1 MIPGPDQGIA
11 PGWPLA
17 WAGQQISAAA
27 RPAIVRVLS
36 DTRISRSCLLD
47 SAGDRLVLR
56 QDYPAA
62 RRIGLDRRSE
72 WAILQAAYAGGL
84 GPEPIAV
91 SPEQGWLL
99 TAWLPGE
106 AWQAEHLQQPARLR
120 ALGECLR
127 AVHALPAA
135 GARFEPVAIARRYA
149 ACSEAPQAQPLLA
162 TITSM
167 AAELYPVGA
176 ARCVCH
182 HDPHAGNLVG
192 PGPTRLIDW
201 EYAALGDPLFDL
213 AAVTGY
219 HGLSDRQRL
228 LLLDAW
234 AGSTGPEQRERMAQ
248 FERFYATLAHLWQTA
263 LG

>member
-1 MIPGPDQGIA
+1 MIPGSDQGIA

-17 WAGQQISAAA
+17 WAGQQISADAS
-27 RPAIVRVLS
+27 PAIVRVLS
-36 DTRISRSCLLD
+36 DTRVSRSCLLH
-47 SAGDRLVLR
+47 SAGGRLVLR

-62 RRIGLDRRSE
+62 RRIGLDRGSE

-84 GPEPIAV
+84 GPEPIAF
-91 SPEQGWLL
+91 SPERGWLL

-106 AWQAEHLQQPARLR
+106 AWQAEHLQQPVRLQ

-135 GARFEPVAIARRYA
+135 GAKFEPLAIARRYA
-149 ACSEAPQAQPLLA
+149 ASSEAPQAQRLLA
-162 TITSM
+162 SITSM
-167 AAELYPVGA
+167 VAELYPDNA
-176 ARCVCH
+176 ARCLCH

-192 PGPTRLIDW
+192 VGPSRLIDW

-213 AAVTGY
+213 AAVIGY
-219 HGLSDRQRL
+219 HGLSADQRL

-234 AGSTGPEQRERMAQ
+234 SGNTGPQQRERLTY
-248 FERFYATLAHLWQTA
+248 FERFYAVLTRLWQLA